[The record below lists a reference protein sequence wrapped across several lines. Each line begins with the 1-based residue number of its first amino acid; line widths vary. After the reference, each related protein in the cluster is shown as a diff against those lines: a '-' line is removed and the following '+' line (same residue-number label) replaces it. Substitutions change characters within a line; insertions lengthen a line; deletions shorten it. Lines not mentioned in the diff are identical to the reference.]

1 MLAVFSRSP
10 RPTALTSENCGF
22 LLFVQPPEELLKPRV
37 GQDNFYRIEGLPKV
51 VVTPG
56 LVNEI
61 LARVARRHDLGS
73 AFAARNHMM
82 STRWGL
88 PLTKHARLGHKSFA
102 ANIANQ
108 CSTENGGRSGN
119 RTHDRLTLH
128 GGRPPSQSVPVGID
142 PARLPM

>member
-1 MLAVFSRSP
+1 M
-10 RPTALTSENCGF
+10 
-22 LLFVQPPEELLKPRV
+22 QPLEKSLETGV
-37 GQDNFYRIEGLPKV
+37 GQNGFHRVERAAKF

-61 LARVARRHDLGS
+61 LARVARKHDLGS

-82 STRWGL
+82 STRWDL
-88 PLTKHARLGHKSFA
+88 SLTKHARLGHKSFA

-128 GGRPPSQSVPVGID
+128 GGRPPPQSVPVGID